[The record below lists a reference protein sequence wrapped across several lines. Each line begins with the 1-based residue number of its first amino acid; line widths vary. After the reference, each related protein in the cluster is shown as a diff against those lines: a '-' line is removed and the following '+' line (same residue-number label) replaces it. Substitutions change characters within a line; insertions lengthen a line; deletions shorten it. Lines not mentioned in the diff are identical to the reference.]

1 MACVFLAF
9 THKCG
14 MADVDQLARDLKAQ
28 LRLYE
33 GILAIVE
40 KENIALKQS
49 DSNAE
54 AAAARKEVLP
64 DLEASLENLKKHR
77 ERWVKL
83 PEPTR
88 AKHPEIAGLLRQNQD
103 VIIKIIALDRGNEQT
118 LLRRGLVPPKHL
130 PSAKRN
136 QPHYVADLY
145 RRGGGASSSGKPNE
159 S

>member
-1 MACVFLAF
+1 MMACAFLAF

-33 GILAIVE
+33 DILAIVE
-40 KENIALKQS
+40 RENVALKQT

-54 AAAARKEVLP
+54 AAQARKEVLP
-64 DLEASLENLKKHR
+64 DLEASLENLKRHR

-83 PEPTR
+83 AEPTR
-88 AKHPEIAGLLRQNQD
+88 AKYPEIAGLLRQTQD
-103 VIIKIIALDRGNEQT
+103 VIMKIIVLDRENEQT
-118 LLRRGLVPPKHL
+118 LLRKGLVPPKHL

-145 RRGGGASSSGKPNE
+145 KRGANAKPNE
-159 S
+159 DQD